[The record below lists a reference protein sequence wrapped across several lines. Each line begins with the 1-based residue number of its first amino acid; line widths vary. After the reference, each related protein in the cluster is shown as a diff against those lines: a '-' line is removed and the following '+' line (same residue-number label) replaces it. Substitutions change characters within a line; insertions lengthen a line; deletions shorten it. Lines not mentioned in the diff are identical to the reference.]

1 MKNIIL
7 QHWTGPLGELEER
20 SLANIKEYAKFCGA
34 DHQLITGNVFRK
46 HLSTPCQKMIMLDP
60 QFDEYDTVVMMD
72 IDMFTRKGMTKNI
85 FTDDTGIGRH
95 FGIQPSLRQNLF
107 NRFPLLGNPK
117 YPYWGGSIY
126 RLTRETR
133 KRLRVHIDDW
143 EIDHFNNNYEDEG
156 IMHRLAIKADLKESP
171 EVYLDQDKWNR
182 SSFEEN
188 VSDGYIIHIRRKM
201 KHTPGRPSP
210 KQDKILN
217 FRKLV
222 NEGIIDG

>member
-156 IMHRLAIKADLKESP
+156 IMHRLAIKADLKETP